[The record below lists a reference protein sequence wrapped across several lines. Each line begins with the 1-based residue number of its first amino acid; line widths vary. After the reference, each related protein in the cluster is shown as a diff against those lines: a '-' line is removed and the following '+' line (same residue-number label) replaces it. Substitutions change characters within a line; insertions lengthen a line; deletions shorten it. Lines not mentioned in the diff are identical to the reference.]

1 MTLHPD
7 VLREI
12 ETTTTP
18 KRRGTVAPAAS
29 RQSALE
35 VKVARLEAALS
46 SCVQWKD
53 LPIFLA
59 TAFKEVGITTTAAR
73 LDKLE
78 ARPEL
83 KYLGVWSA
91 GKTYA
96 ENSLVTHAGSL
107 WIAKQKTASFPGG
120 QAEPGAWQL
129 CTKRG
134 RDGKDY
140 GALSK

>member
-1 MTLHPD
+1 MALHPD
-7 VLREI
+7 VIREI
-12 ETTTTP
+12 ESTTTP
-18 KRRGTVAPAAS
+18 KRSRPAAPAAS
-29 RQSALE
+29 QLNALE
-35 VKVARLEAALS
+35 QKIAMLEANS
-46 SCVQWKD
+46 VSWSD
-53 LPIFLA
+53 LPKFLA

-83 KYLGVWSA
+83 KYHGVWSA

-129 CTKRG
+129 CCKRG
-134 RDGKDY
+134 HDGKD
-140 GALSK
+140 GAQR

>member
-1 MTLHPD
+1 MALHPD
-7 VLREI
+7 VIREI
-12 ETTTTP
+12 ESTTTP
-18 KRRGTVAPAAS
+18 KRSGTAAPAVAS
-29 RQSALE
+29 RQTALE
-35 VKVARLEAALS
+35 AKVARLEAALAG
-46 SCVQWKD
+46 CVSWSA
-53 LPIFLA
+53 LPKFLA

-83 KYLGVWSA
+83 KYHGVWSA

-140 GALSK
+140 GAPK